1 MSMTEQ
7 SLRTATINGPCG
19 THQKRLNLSLSART
33 VLVTPDTVRA
43 ALGVDAD
50 TVAAKVDCGELRW
63 VWNVALG
70 REIAELRFWAREI
83 ISPESVTAA
92 NYSPA
97 KVVAEILGSRSRW
110 RGVELAQLLLV
121 SRPTIMRLVNAGE
134 LKGEIVNGAIHVWRA
149 PLEKFLLARL
159 WKN

>member
-33 VLVTPDTVRA
+33 VLVTTDAVRA

-50 TVAAKVDCGELRW
+50 TIAAKVDAGELRW

-83 ISPESVTAA
+83 VAPEFVADYT
-92 NYSPA
+92 PA
-97 KVVAEILGSRSRW
+97 KVVAEILGIRSRW

-121 SRPTIMRLVNAGE
+121 SRPTIMRLVDAGE